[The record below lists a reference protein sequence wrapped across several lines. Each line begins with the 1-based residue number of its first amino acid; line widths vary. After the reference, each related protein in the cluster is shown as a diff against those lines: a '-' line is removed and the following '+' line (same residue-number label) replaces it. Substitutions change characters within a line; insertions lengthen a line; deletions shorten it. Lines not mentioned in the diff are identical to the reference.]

1 MGISVRNVVVRAWF
15 GERGGYDPTAGCDF
29 GQQVKKGWE
38 ALLQLFGLFW
48 RQTHKRSVYNPIH
61 RTIALNG
68 VTILRN
74 VECTATTPQNW
85 RQSWSLWS
93 RPMWQNQLRHD
104 PCDLWPTTHHR
115 LLKNFIRH
123 NKNSNG
129 KFKKKQKKRK
139 YNDNATPILCVANA
153 YTTIGL
159 LCCTDLARWCY
170 CHNYANYY

>member
-1 MGISVRNVVVRAWF
+1 MIR
-15 GERGGYDPTAGCDF
+15 GERWLRPNGGVRFWAT
-29 GQQVKKGWE
+29 GQERLGSTV
-38 ALLQLFGLFW
+38 APVRFFFW
-48 RQTHKRSVYNPIH
+48 RQTYKRGVYNPIH